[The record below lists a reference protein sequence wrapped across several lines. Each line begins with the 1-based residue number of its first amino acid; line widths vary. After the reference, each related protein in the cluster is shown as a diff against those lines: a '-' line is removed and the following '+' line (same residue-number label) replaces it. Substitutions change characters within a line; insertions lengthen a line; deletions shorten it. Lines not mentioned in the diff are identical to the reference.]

1 MFGVKLSYKFL
12 WLFAAATGLG
22 ENWILRSFGLSV
34 GHRMLVVFGL
44 APLLILLTLVCV
56 FQKMTLDKYQLMLQ
70 STLPPKDE
78 IN

>member
-12 WLFAAATGLG
+12 WLFAAATGFG

-56 FQKMTLDKYQLMLQ
+56 FQKMALNRYQLMLQ
-70 STLPPKDE
+70 STPSLRDE